1 MNIPL
6 DKMVARFGHTA
17 AAAGAG
23 SSAAGAATAGSQ
35 EIEESIPR
43 IRVTEGSS
51 YELLFKYTHHLDDNR
66 LSECK
71 GSKNLN

>member
-43 IRVTEGSS
+43 IRVT
-51 YELLFKYTHHLDDNR
+51 D
-66 LSECK
+66 K
-71 GSKNLN
+71 GCIRITI

>member
-17 AAAGAG
+17 AAAGAE
-23 SSAAGAATAGSQ
+23 SSAAGATTAGLQ

-43 IRVTEGSS
+43 IRVTRDA